1 MEATLIRSRS
11 RSVSNAVNK
20 ALKDKLL
27 LAVNEDPGLSSSK
40 YAEICQKRPS
50 DINKLLR
57 GLATDGVVYSTPQTN
72 GTHAWYLNALDHK
85 DRRTKLLCRPW
96 DINVLN

>member
-57 GLATDGVVYSTPQTN
+57 KLAYDGIVYSMPQTS
-72 GTHAWYLNALDHK
+72 GKHSWHLNALDHK